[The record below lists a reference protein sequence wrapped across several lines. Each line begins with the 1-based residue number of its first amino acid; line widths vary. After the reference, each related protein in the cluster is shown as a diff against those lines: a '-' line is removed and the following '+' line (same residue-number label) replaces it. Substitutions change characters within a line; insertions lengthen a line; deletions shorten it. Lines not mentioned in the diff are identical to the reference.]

1 MSKMLDSNRL
11 SSKAMLY
18 NYLKIS
24 LRNLQRHTSYSI
36 INILG
41 LALGIACGLLI
52 FSLVK
57 HHLSFDDFHADSD
70 RIYRIVTEQHRDQ
83 VSYTWG
89 VPSPLGKVFREDY
102 TYAEKVGRI
111 YTFDEQLVSFEQNGQ
126 LKKFKDDVAFAEI
139 EYFEIF
145 N

>member
-1 MSKMLDSNRL
+1 
-11 SSKAMLY
+11 MLY

-24 LRNLQRHTSYSI
+24 LRNLQRHFSYSI

-57 HHLSFDDFHADSD
+57 HHLSFNNFHSD
-70 RIYRIVTEQHRDQ
+70 PERIYRIVTEQHRDQ

-89 VPSPLGKVFREDY
+89 VPGPLGKAFRDDY
-102 TYAEKVGRI
+102 TFADKVGRI
-111 YTFDEQLVSFEQNGQ
+111 FTFEEQLISLEENGQ
-126 LKKFKDDVAFAEI
+126 
-139 EYFEIF
+139 
-145 N
+145 